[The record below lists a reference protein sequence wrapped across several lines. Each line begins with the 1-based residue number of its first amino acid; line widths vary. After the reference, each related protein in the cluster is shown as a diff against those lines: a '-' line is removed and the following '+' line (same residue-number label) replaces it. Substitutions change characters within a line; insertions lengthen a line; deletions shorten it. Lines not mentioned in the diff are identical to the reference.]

1 MAENIYEIEGDKLLK
16 SGDTEEAIKSYTQA
30 IKQEPHNV
38 KLYLKRAAAE
48 DIEGMADEFF
58 EDYTKATKLAPNTAE
73 FYYAKSHL
81 TYSFSEEESD
91 NIIDVGPSKKQKLE
105 ALDYANK
112 AIELDPYYA
121 AAYDWRAFLKKEL
134 EDYQGA
140 LEDHNKAIEL
150 VYDYYNYYFF
160 RGETYLKLKDYGA
173 AIQDYTKAIGLNPN
187 CSIAYN
193 QRSFAKKKIG
203 DNIGAKEDSKEVEIN
218 KILFSLLGS
227 SEKKEKSN
235 KFSIFTKLTYLVF
248 VILILI
254 VMLRLLYPASILN
267 KIDADLL
274 VKLVCISGV
283 LVLSVLSFKR

>member
-1 MAENIYEIEGDKLLK
+1 MAENIYETEGDYQLHT
-16 SGDTEEAIKSYTQA
+16 GDNTGAIKSYTQA
-30 IKQEPHNV
+30 IEQEPNNA

-81 TYSFSEEESD
+81 TYSFGEGNS
-91 NIIDVGPSKKQKLE
+91 PSKKDKLE
-105 ALDYANK
+105 ALSYADK
-112 AIELDPYYA
+112 AIELDPNYA
-121 AAYDWRAFLKKEL
+121 AVYDWRAFLKKEL

-150 VYDYYNYYFF
+150 TNDYYNYYFF

-193 QRSFAKKKIG
+193 QRSFAKKEIG
-203 DNIGAKEDSKEVEIN
+203 DAIGAKEDSKEVEIN
-218 KILFSLLGS
+218 KILFSLLGC

>member
-16 SGDTEEAIKSYTQA
+16 SGDTEEAIESYTQA
-30 IKQEPHNV
+30 IKQEPHNA

-81 TYSFSEEESD
+81 TYSFSDEESD
-91 NIIDVGPSKKQKLE
+91 NNFTPSKEEKLE

-140 LEDHNKAIEL
+140 LEEHNKAIEL
-150 VYDYYNYYFF
+150 TNDYYNYYFF

-203 DNIGAKEDSKEVEIN
+203 DTIGANEDSKKVKQLGVFKIYN
-218 KILFSLLGS
+218 LPKFLIIKLLIQFIVLPIILFLGIRFILS
-227 SEKKEKSN
+227 STPEIPADL
-235 KFSIFTKLTYLVF
+235 FILFTCIA
-248 VILILI
+248 ILIGI
-254 VMLRLLYPASILN
+254 IFM
-267 KIDADLL
+267 K
-274 VKLVCISGV
+274 
-283 LVLSVLSFKR
+283 